1 MAPKPTVYVET
12 TVLSYL
18 AARPS
23 QNALRAAH
31 QQLTRDWWDKDRAAY
46 ELFISALVLA
56 ECAAG
61 DPTAAEER
69 LAFANTLPLLAES
82 AEAETLAEALIR
94 ELAIP
99 PQETRDAAHVAVAAT
114 NGIEYLLTWNC
125 RHLANL
131 HQRGRIEQ
139 VCRDYGYQPPLI
151 GTPIELRHEDQP

>member
-1 MAPKPTVYVET
+1 MTPKPTVYVET

-31 QQLTRDWWDKDRAAY
+31 QQVTREWWDKDRLVY
-46 ELFISALVLA
+46 EVFISALVVA

-61 DPTAAEER
+61 DPIAAAER
-69 LAFANTLPLLAES
+69 LAIVNSLPLLAES
-82 AEAETLAEALIR
+82 SEAEALAEALIR

-99 PQETRDAAHVAVAAT
+99 PQEIRDAAHVAVAAT

-151 GTPIELRHEDQP
+151 GTPIELRREDLP